1 MEIAVRI
8 EPNGRAYITKN
19 LLPEIDYTLPPY
31 NFTIITIDEKYADC
45 EGSDFNGLEFSVEKY
60 NARKIRET
68 NLPIIL
74 QLKQNL
80 ANTDYQAIKYAEGRM
95 TAEEYAPIGEQ
106 RQAWRDEINRLE
118 Q

>member
-1 MEIAVRI
+1 MKIKIINNISYQTFPIDETAIEIDEEILHRI
-8 EPNGRAYITKN
+8 GIDKQFVNGRIV
-19 LLPEIDYTLPPY
+19 DYVKPV
-31 NFTIITIDEKYADC
+31 TIE
-45 EGSDFNGLEFSVEKY
+45 
-60 NARKIRET
+60 
-68 NLPIIL
+68 

-80 ANTDYQAIKYAEGRM
+80 ADTDYQAIKFAEGRM